1 MILVAISDKKPENF
15 QALTEGFKLNF
26 SKSCL
31 LATFHCEMVA
41 IKKLCLPFF
50 SNLLVHHVATFVK
63 ILATKYIFH
72 PPW

>member
-1 MILVAISDKKPENF
+1 M
-15 QALTEGFKLNF
+15 
-26 SKSCL
+26 
-31 LATFHCEMVA
+31 ATFHCEMVA

-72 PPW
+72 PLW